1 MILMTFVHI
10 GIIVLATILVIMI
23 VSFSYWKPW
32 SWKRGKPHQRYKLV
46 VDHRG
51 FSLADGPDYPSTIG
65 MNPTI
70 HLSHGKELM
79 LLISQSKPSLR
90 RRRQNKSPSARIGVA
105 ITATNPN
112 KLDFGISDSAM
123 FLTNTVYS
131 GALTFLPEGYDGTT
145 VYYVAVPGYTTG
157 MFGEIKID

>member
-1 MILMTFVHI
+1 MTFVHI
-10 GIIVLATILVIMI
+10 GILVLATILVIM
-23 VSFSYWKPW
+23 VVLFLYWKPW
-32 SWKRGKPHQRYKLV
+32 SWNRGKPHQRYNLV
-46 VDHRG
+46 VDRYRG

-70 HLSHGKELM
+70 HLAHGKELM
-79 LLISQSKPSLR
+79 LLISQSK

-112 KLDFGISDSAM
+112 KLDFGTSDSAM

-131 GALTFLPEGYDGTT
+131 GALTFLPEGYNGTT

-157 MFGEIKID
+157 MFGEINIS